1 MQRPANRSGY
11 HDRQRPFRTRG
22 RWLHARR
29 ETLVAKIPLFCLIL
43 VSCWAQT
50 LALLPAA
57 PFLSAAETAGIALW
71 ISDDPSADLI
81 SEDLSR
87 LPSWFLPD
95 DGLSVDEAL
104 FQEQPLRTVP
114 RVAPAPTWLPAA
126 ADELT
131 TDLFA
136 SGWGVR
142 RSVLPEERWTQPVG
156 SVASPAVCSSC
167 RRPDSRSA
175 TCAATGGSPS
185 VC

>member
-1 MQRPANRSGY
+1 MPPTNREA
-11 HDRQRPFRTRG
+11 
-22 RWLHARR
+22 L
-29 ETLVAKIPLFCLIL
+29 
-43 VSCWAQT
+43 T
-50 LALLPAA
+50 LALLAAA
-57 PFLSAAETAGIALW
+57 PFLPAAETAGIALW
-71 ISDDPSADLI
+71 ISDDPSADLM
-81 SEDLSR
+81 SDDLSQ

-114 RVAPAPTWLPAA
+114 RVALAPTRLPAA

-156 SVASPAVCSSC
+156 IGAELIRMQKAVVRSTTDTGSLCLVIRFSPTLL
-167 RRPDSRSA
+167 P
-175 TCAATGGSPS
+175 GHW
-185 VC
+185 